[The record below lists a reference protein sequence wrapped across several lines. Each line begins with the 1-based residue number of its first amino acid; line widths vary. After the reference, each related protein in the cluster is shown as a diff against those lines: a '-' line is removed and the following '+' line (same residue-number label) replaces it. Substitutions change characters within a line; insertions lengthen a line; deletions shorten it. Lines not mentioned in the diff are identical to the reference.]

1 MTKPVQTI
9 ISTDVAEKMYDLIK
23 SPDDTRDPEFLEDE
37 EIINRLQSI
46 KMSLQNHDETVK
58 QNKNLQTSLRLKETE
73 LAELKKKPFF
83 PYALNSGN
91 MTDFGEFL
99 LVSHAWFTI
108 PNLPVQLGI
117 VEVEWKSSG
126 VRKMYLGAG
135 AFGGKDFKRD
145 VMAIALHGQKI
156 KDLSN
161 EF

>member
-37 EIINRLQSI
+37 EIVKRLQSI
-46 KMSLQNHDETVK
+46 KMSLQNHDETVT
-58 QNKNLQTSLRLKETE
+58 QNKNLQTSLRQKEKELK
-73 LAELKKKPFF
+73 ELKKKPFF
-83 PYALNSGN
+83 PYSLNSGN
-91 MTDFGEFL
+91 MADYGEFL

-135 AFGGKDFKRD
+135 ASGGKDFKSD
-145 VMAIALHGQKI
+145 VVSIALFGQKI
-156 KDLSN
+156 KDSSD